1 MLERLIQFS
10 LGQRLFVC
18 MAGLVLM
25 CSGLYAFHILD
36 VVAYPDP
43 SPPMIEVIT
52 QYPGWSSEQIE
63 RAITLPIEIG
73 LQGMPGLTDIR
84 SLSIFGLSD
93 IKVYFDFG
101 TDYFRDRQEVLN
113 RLQMITLPQNI
124 QPTISPWSAIAEIYR
139 YELVG
144 KNTTLTD
151 LKTVQDWQLRRE
163 FKHIPGIIDVST
175 FGGTTKEY
183 HVELDPGQLISY
195 DVTLDQVMDALAK
208 NNTDVGGN
216 YLTQGGQS
224 FNIRGMGLIKSL
236 DDITN
241 AVVTEKA
248 GTPVFVR
255 NLGETSLGYRVRLGK
270 VGIDDQDDV
279 VEGVVLLQRG
289 AKALPVLEQVQR
301 KVEELNNR
309 KLPHGVTIK
318 TFYDRTVLIHTT
330 IETVVDVLIA
340 GILLV
345 SIILYVFLGH
355 FRTAMIVALTVPL
368 ALLFTFCL
376 LVMLGDSANLISLG
390 AIDFGI
396 IVDSTLIM
404 VESIF
409 SHLAHKR
416 SHGLTVPMHILRAAR
431 EVGRPIFFA
440 TTIII
445 VAFVPLFT
453 MTGVPG
459 KIFAPMSLTYGLALT
474 GALLMAF
481 TLAPALCSF
490 LLTGPIEE
498 RDTKIVEVIKR
509 RYLAVLEWALDRP
522 VLVIGLAIAVLVLT
536 LSLVPLIGGEFMPA
550 LEEGNIWMR
559 TTMPVDISF
568 EEASRLV
575 TQIRTI
581 FKRVPEVVSV
591 ASQLGRPDDGTDPT
605 SFFNA
610 EFLVNLKKKAEWRN
624 TLSTKRDLIDEVER
638 ALSAIPGVTFNFSQ
652 AIQDNVQEAMSGVKG
667 ENAIKLFGSDLHLLE
682 AQAAQIKQVME
693 QVPGVKDLGV
703 LHLLGQP
710 NLIIEVDRQAC
721 ARYGLKVGDVNN
733 VVQAAIGGQAVTQVY
748 EGEKWFDLVVRFKLE
763 YRRDADAIGNI
774 LVSTP
779 EGARVPLKQL
789 ATITE
794 QTGAFIVYRENNERY
809 IPIKFSVRG
818 RDLEGTVVD
827 AQQRIAEHVTLPEGY
842 RMEWHGEFDQ
852 LQDEKRR
859 LTIIVPI
866 TLLIILFLVYFVFN
880 SIRDALLVLVSVP
893 FALVGG
899 VLALAITRTHFSISA
914 AVGFISL
921 FGVAVQGGLIL
932 VSRIRDLVGQGH
944 DVRTAI
950 MQSAEVR
957 MRPVLMTS
965 LAAAIGLLPAAVSTG
980 IGAQSQQPLARVVV
994 GGMLTSAVL
1003 ILIVLP
1009 ILYELLHRKKNHE
1022 EEAGGR

>member
-10 LGQRLFVC
+10 LSQRIFVC

-93 IKVYFDFG
+93 IKVYFNFG

-144 KNTTLTD
+144 ENKTLTD
-151 LKTVQDWQLRRE
+151 LKTVQDWQIRRE

-216 YLTQGGQS
+216 YLTQGGQN

-289 AKALPVLEQVQR
+289 AKALPVLEQVQQ
-301 KVEELNNR
+301 KVDELNSR

-355 FRTAMIVALTVPL
+355 FRTAMIVALTVPM

-498 RDTKIVEVIKR
+498 RDTKVVEVIKR

-522 VLVIGLAIAVLVLT
+522 LVVIGLAIAVLVLT

-624 TLSTKRDLIDEVER
+624 TLPTKRDLIDEVER
-638 ALSAIPGVTFNFSQ
+638 ELSAIPGVTFNFSQ

-748 EGEKWFDLVVRFKLE
+748 EGEKWFDLVLRFKLE

-818 RDLEGTVVD
+818 RDLEGTVTD
-827 AQQRIAEHVTLPEGY
+827 AQRRIASHVTLPEGY
-842 RMEWHGEFDQ
+842 RIEWHGEFDQ

-859 LTIIVPI
+859 LTVIVPI
-866 TLLIILFLVYFVFN
+866 TLVIILFLVYFVFN
-880 SIRDALLVLVSVP
+880 SVRDALLVLVSVP

-899 VLALAITRTHFSISA
+899 VLALAVTGTHFSISA

-950 MQSAEVR
+950 IQSAEVR

-1003 ILIVLP
+1003 ILVVLP
-1009 ILYELLHRKKNHE
+1009 LLYELLHRKKDHE
-1022 EEAGGR
+1022 G

>member
-1 MLERLIQFS
+1 
-10 LGQRLFVC
+10 
-18 MAGLVLM
+18 
-25 CSGLYAFHILD
+25 
-36 VVAYPDP
+36 
-43 SPPMIEVIT
+43 
-52 QYPGWSSEQIE
+52 
-63 RAITLPIEIG
+63 
-73 LQGMPGLTDIR
+73 
-84 SLSIFGLSD
+84 
-93 IKVYFDFG
+93 
-101 TDYFRDRQEVLN
+101 
-113 RLQMITLPQNI
+113 
-124 QPTISPWSAIAEIYR
+124 
-139 YELVG
+139 
-144 KNTTLTD
+144 
-151 LKTVQDWQLRRE
+151 
-163 FKHIPGIIDVST
+163 
-175 FGGTTKEY
+175 
-183 HVELDPGQLISY
+183 
-195 DVTLDQVMDALAK
+195 
-208 NNTDVGGN
+208 
-216 YLTQGGQS
+216 
-224 FNIRGMGLIKSL
+224 
-236 DDITN
+236 
-241 AVVTEKA
+241 
-248 GTPVFVR
+248 
-255 NLGETSLGYRVRLGK
+255 
-270 VGIDDQDDV
+270 
-279 VEGVVLLQRG
+279 
-289 AKALPVLEQVQR
+289 
-301 KVEELNNR
+301 
-309 KLPHGVTIK
+309 
-318 TFYDRTVLIHTT
+318 
-330 IETVVDVLIA
+330 
-340 GILLV
+340 
-345 SIILYVFLGH
+345 
-355 FRTAMIVALTVPL
+355 
-368 ALLFTFCL
+368 
-376 LVMLGDSANLISLG
+376 
-390 AIDFGI
+390 
-396 IVDSTLIM
+396 
-404 VESIF
+404 
-409 SHLAHKR
+409 
-416 SHGLTVPMHILRAAR
+416 
-431 EVGRPIFFA
+431 
-440 TTIII
+440 
-445 VAFVPLFT
+445 
-453 MTGVPG
+453 
-459 KIFAPMSLTYGLALT
+459 MSLTYGLALT

-498 RDTKIVEVIKR
+498 RDTKVVEVIKR

-522 VLVIGLAIAVLVLT
+522 VPVIGLAITVLVLT

-624 TLSTKRDLIDEVER
+624 TIPTKRDLIDEVER
-638 ALSAIPGVTFNFSQ
+638 ELSAIPGVTFNFSQ

-693 QVPGVKDLGV
+693 KVPGVKDLGV

-748 EGEKWFDLVVRFKLE
+748 EGEKWFDLVLRFKLE
-763 YRRDADAIGNI
+763 YRRNADAIGNI

-789 ATITE
+789 ATIAE

-818 RDLEGTVVD
+818 RDLEGTVID

-842 RMEWHGEFDQ
+842 RIEWHGEFDQ

-859 LTIIVPI
+859 LTFIVPI

-932 VSRIRDLVGQGH
+932 VSRIRELIGQGH
-944 DVRTAI
+944 DVRTSI

-1003 ILIVLP
+1003 ILVVLP
-1009 ILYELLHRKKNHE
+1009 LLYELLHRKKDPD
-1022 EEAGGR
+1022 ADV